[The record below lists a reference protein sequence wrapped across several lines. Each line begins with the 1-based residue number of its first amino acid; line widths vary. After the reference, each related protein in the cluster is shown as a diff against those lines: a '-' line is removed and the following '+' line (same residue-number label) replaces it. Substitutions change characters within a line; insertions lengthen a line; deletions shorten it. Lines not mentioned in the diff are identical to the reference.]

1 MKKIENNFCTAL
13 GTENFSKKFNLS
25 SDAYNLNTDNF
36 KLSSVGFGMYKGKYS
51 PKYRRLYQKL
61 IKNFILNGVN
71 VFDVARKY
79 RKGFSEQD
87 LGKVIRKLIKDNII
101 NRNEVF
107 ISSKAGL
114 INLFDDK
121 KKDISVKEFVKLRGL
136 KSDDIKND
144 IFCASQKFLEQEID
158 ISLKNLQL
166 KSLDNYYIHN
176 PEFLNTSDNNN
187 YKDYYKI
194 FETFEKAIQDK
205 KIKSYGVSSWAGF
218 RRYKNNSFYIDIKK
232 LIKIA
237 SDVAGKKNR
246 FKNIQI
252 PLSLYMPFVKT
263 NYSFGAKKNLLEF
276 CEDNKINVF
285 SSASLYEGK
294 IKEFFNLLNISS
306 FLKNEKNTNKKS
318 IANNTIIN
326 KITLPD
332 SDNSLLQLFE
342 VIEKIA
348 KNPKHFN
355 FKFDKKIYQNSLD
368 FIRSNKFITSSLFG
382 VENLSQLSENL
393 TILKKRK
400 LNNSKQKKIW
410 KALS

>member
-263 NYSFGAKKNLLEF
+263 NYSFGAKKIYLNF
-276 CEDNKINVF
+276 VKI
-285 SSASLYEGK
+285 
-294 IKEFFNLLNISS
+294 IK
-306 FLKNEKNTNKKS
+306 
-318 IANNTIIN
+318 
-326 KITLPD
+326 
-332 SDNSLLQLFE
+332 
-342 VIEKIA
+342 
-348 KNPKHFN
+348 
-355 FKFDKKIYQNSLD
+355 
-368 FIRSNKFITSSLFG
+368 
-382 VENLSQLSENL
+382 
-393 TILKKRK
+393 
-400 LNNSKQKKIW
+400 
-410 KALS
+410 